1 MEVIEDFDF
10 SANIPT
16 AGNRGIHSKII
27 VKDSAVSLGKFDG
40 IHLGHRI
47 LLKKIGQKEGL
58 IPTVFTFSMGS
69 TVPRLYTQQEKNQIL
84 EGMGIA
90 REVIFPFN
98 DVTRRMLPEQF
109 IEEIL
114 MKCMDARYICVG
126 EDFRFGR
133 NREGT
138 VDTLVR
144 YQSSCG
150 YELEIVEK
158 LRDGGDIIGSTLI
171 RYELEQGNLARVNRL
186 LGAPY
191 FICGRV
197 LHGNALGR
205 QMGFPTA
212 NLIPPQGKKLPPN
225 GVYAT
230 TVECNGG
237 IWYGVTNIGRKPTI
251 GKYDIGV
258 ETYIMDFKQEIYG
271 QELFVR
277 FHQFLRPE
285 QRFGSVEQLH
295 RQMERDREAAYEYLS
310 LKNSK

>member
-1 MEVIEDFDF
+1 MEVIEGFDF
-10 SANIPT
+10 SI
-16 AGNRGIHSKII
+16 
-27 VKDSAVSLGKFDG
+27 KDSAVSLGKFDG
-40 IHLGHRI
+40 IHLGHRL
-47 LLKKIGQKEGL
+47 LLKKIRQKEGL
-58 IPTVFTFSMGS
+58 VPTVFTFSMGS
-69 TVPRLYTQQEKNQIL
+69 MASRLYTQQEKNQVL

-98 DVTRRMLPEQF
+98 DVTKHMLPEQF

-114 MKCMDARYICVG
+114 MKCMDAKYICVG

-138 VDTLVR
+138 VGTLAK
-144 YQSSCG
+144 YQGSCG

-171 RYELEQGNLARVNRL
+171 RSELEQGNLGRVNKL

-191 FICGRV
+191 FICGKV

-205 QMGFPTA
+205 RMGLPTA

-230 TVECNGG
+230 TVEYDGHT
-237 IWYGVTNIGRKPTI
+237 WFGVTDIGKKPTV
-251 GKYDIGV
+251 GKFDIGV
-258 ETYIMDFKQEIYG
+258 ETYIMDFEQEIYG
-271 QELFVR
+271 QELLVR

-285 QRFGSVEQLH
+285 QRFGSVEELH
-295 RQMERDREAAYEYLS
+295 GQIERDREAAYAYLS
-310 LKNSK
+310 GHS